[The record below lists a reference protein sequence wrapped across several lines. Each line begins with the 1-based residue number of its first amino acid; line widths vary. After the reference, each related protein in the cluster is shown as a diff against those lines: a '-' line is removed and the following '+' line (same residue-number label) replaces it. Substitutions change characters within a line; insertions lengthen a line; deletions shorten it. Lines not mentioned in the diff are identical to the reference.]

1 MSPAVADSARTRAEA
16 GDSTVLEVA
25 IPGQSH
31 YVEVLRGVSARV
43 GHIAGFTYDGVED
56 LALAMTE
63 AASIV
68 MRSGA
73 RRVEALLVVGPDA
86 VQIQVHGTGMN
97 GQWPVSG
104 LRTNTS
110 WQILE
115 ALCDELR
122 LLDDGVSFRQT
133 RR

>member
-1 MSPAVADSARTRAEA
+1 MTDSARTKAEA

-31 YVEVLRGVSARV
+31 YLEVLRGVSARV

-73 RRVEALLVVGPDA
+73 QRVQAHLHMKSEGVH
-86 VQIQVHGTGMN
+86 IQVHGTGMN
-97 GQWPVSG
+97 GEWPTSG

-122 LLDDGVSFRQT
+122 LLDDGVSFQQT

>member
-1 MSPAVADSARTRAEA
+1 MADSPWNGTDP
-16 GDSTVLEVA
+16 GDTQVLEVA
-25 IPGQSH
+25 IPGQSN
-31 YVEVLRGVSARV
+31 YLEVLRGIAARV
-43 GHIAGFTYDGVED
+43 GHIALFTYDGVED
-56 LALAMTE
+56 LALAITE
-63 AASIV
+63 AASIA

-73 RRVEALLVVGPDA
+73 RRVRARLLVQDDGVA
-86 VQIQVHGTGMN
+86 VELRGAGLN
-97 GQWPVSG
+97 GNWPASG

-122 LLDDGVSFRQT
+122 LLDDGVSFQQA